1 MAAGPPGNSYKSKQF
16 CLAIRK
22 LLSTTNNSDWNK
34 TMLLSFFAYAFVF
47 VFGAAIGSFLNVCIF
62 RLPEHHSIVKP
73 LSQCPHCQHPIR
85 FYDNIPLIS
94 YLILKGR
101 CRDCGE
107 KIALR
112 YPLVE
117 FITAILAVL
126 LFGKFYL
133 TLNFL
138 VFFIFTAV
146 LLVITFIDLDYQ
158 IIPDVLTLPGIP
170 VFFLLAVF
178 AVKVPWMEAAIGL
191 LIGGGVL
198 LAIAFGYELI
208 TKREGMGGG
217 DIKLLAMIGGF
228 LGWKSL
234 IFILLFSSFLGAI
247 IGIAVMVIKKQDM
260 KYAVPFGP
268 FLSAAAVAYL
278 FWGDAFMRFLL
289 MRSS

>member
-1 MAAGPPGNSYKSKQF
+1 
-16 CLAIRK
+16 
-22 LLSTTNNSDWNK
+22 
-34 TMLLSFFAYAFVF
+34 MLLSVF
-47 VFGAAIGSFLNVCIF
+47 VFIFIFGVAIGSFLNVCIF
-62 RLPEHHSIVKP
+62 RLPRQQSIAKS
-73 LSQCPHCQHPIR
+73 LSQCPHCHHPIR

-101 CRDCGE
+101 CRDCKE
-107 KIALR
+107 KISWR

-117 FITAILAVL
+117 FITAIFAVL
-126 LFGKFYL
+126 LFAKFSL

-138 VFFIFTAV
+138 IFFIFTAT
-146 LLVITFIDLDYQ
+146 LIVITFIDIDHQ

-170 VFFLLAVF
+170 VFFLAAVF
-178 AVKVPWMEAAIGL
+178 IVKVPWMEAIIGL
-191 LIGGGVL
+191 LIGGGIL
-198 LAIAFGYELI
+198 WAIAFGYELI
-208 TKREGMGGG
+208 AKREGMGGG

-247 IGIAVMVIKKQDM
+247 VGVTVMVIKKQDM

-278 FWGDAFMRFLL
+278 FWGDAFMRFLFL
-289 MRSS
+289 RS